1 MVKVD
6 RTSMA
11 NSLEVRSP
19 FLDRSMIK
27 DLNGIGFKRNLSIF
41 KTKKILKEILG
52 NHGFGN
58 ITKIRKQGF
67 TPPLRKWMHS
77 KEGLSAIK
85 SHINKKNRYLGEF
98 FDIQKLEELFSSKK
112 KLNYNYYRLW
122 NIMILSEWM
131 KKNY

>member
-1 MVKVD
+1 
-6 RTSMA
+6 
-11 NSLEVRSP
+11 
-19 FLDRSMIK
+19 
-27 DLNGIGFKRNLSIF
+27 
-41 KTKKILKEILG
+41 
-52 NHGFGN
+52 
-58 ITKIRKQGF
+58 
-67 TPPLRKWMHS
+67 MHS

>member
-1 MVKVD
+1 MSKNGYITTGKDNIEISEMERFNSSGEHIMENYVNYYLVRLTYDFMVKVD

-27 DLNGIGFKRNLSIF
+27 DFNGIGFKRNLSIF

-58 ITKIRKQGF
+58 ITKI
-67 TPPLRKWMHS
+67 
-77 KEGLSAIK
+77 
-85 SHINKKNRYLGEF
+85 
-98 FDIQKLEELFSSKK
+98 
-112 KLNYNYYRLW
+112 
-122 NIMILSEWM
+122 SEVLCS
-131 KKNY
+131 NG